1 MSKIKGVIFDLDGT
15 LIDSMGVWLAV
26 DKEFLTKRGIPVP
39 ENLFEDIE
47 GGNSFVEVA
56 EYFKQKFGL
65 TESLEEIMDEWT
77 EMVFEH
83 YANSVKIK
91 PFVLEFLK
99 LLKKDNIR
107 IGIGTSNSK
116 MLAETVL
123 EANKVYDYFDAIV
136 DGYSKVRGKPYPDIF
151 LKVAGLLS
159 IPNDECLVVEDVLVG
174 VQAAKNAG
182 MKVFAIRDE
191 HNKREWNSI
200 KNIADFAAQDFDEL
214 KQEFNRRYIK
224 P

>member
-1 MSKIKGVIFDLDGT
+1 MSAIKAVIFDLDGT
-15 LIDSMGVWLAV
+15 LIDSMGVWLSV
-26 DKEFLTKRGIPVP
+26 DKEFLTKRDIPVP
-39 ENLFEDIE
+39 EDLFEDIE

-56 EYFKQKFGL
+56 QYFKKKFRL
-65 TESLEEIMDEWT
+65 KESLIEIMDEWT

-99 LLKKDNIR
+99 LLKKSNIR

-123 EANKVYDYFDAIV
+123 KANKVYDYFDAIV
-136 DGYSKVRGKPYPDIF
+136 DGYSEVRGKPYPDIF

-174 VQAAKNAG
+174 VQAAKNAD

-191 HNKREWNSI
+191 HNKKEWDSI
-200 KNIADFAAQDFDEL
+200 RDTADFAAQDFYEL
-214 KQEFNRRYIK
+214 KKEFDRRYIK